1 MGGGG
6 GGVFIIFKQDLSLLE
21 EPFVLSEAEIIW
33 AKLHLTKGKQV
44 YTCSFYRPPGL
55 ACEPLHYLRESI
67 YKIINKEGPS
77 CRIVLAGDFN
87 LLDICWED
95 GLVWIKTSPSY
106 GNKINNLFIDILIV
120 FKLKQQ
126 VKEPTRS
133 THILDLVM
141 SLQPQL
147 ISDVSIIPGMS
158 DYEAVNFQLN
168 LSVQRLPGSQYR
180 KH

>member
-1 MGGGG
+1 M
-6 GGVFIIFKQDLSLLE
+6 
-21 EPFVLSEAEIIW
+21 
-33 AKLHLTKGKQV
+33 
-44 YTCSFYRPPGL
+44 
-55 ACEPLHYLRESI
+55 
-67 YKIINKEGPS
+67 
-77 CRIVLAGDFN
+77 LAGDFN

-95 GLVWIKTSPSY
+95 GLVWIKTSPPY

-120 FKLKQQ
+120 FKLEQQ

-141 SLQPQL
+141 SSQPQL

-158 DYEAVNFQLN
+158 DYEAVNFKLN